1 MNTEMTTISKE
12 LYDTAVSD
20 IFTIQDAVRYLEN
33 EAKIRSLRDK
43 LEKFSHGRDLRRL
56 LVQGLL
62 ENDPQRKKDA
72 VERRVRG
79 WLADNGRISSIK
91 KQDAIEVCFILRLS
105 IEEADRFISMISE
118 ESLHYRNPDEIVYIF
133 ALQHGMSYR
142 EASELNRKMQKKL
155 SLVQETK
162 TSSEDSF
169 TPLIRKEILSLQNE
183 SELEEYLEQAAGRLG
198 RFHNCAYQEFNARLE
213 MLKKSHLETDWA
225 NGVFEKKKKD
235 KDSEK
240 KKEGEDSEK
249 DHLKIRDILRE
260 YLFEKNVLYA
270 KEREREGKKKNSPLS
285 EEEKLVFTKVQE
297 NICASW
303 PDETTLS
310 KMKSRKTDV
319 TRKVLILLF
328 LATDQGKDWSAQP
341 EEYWAEPAGTTG
353 TAAGRDVYGSETD
366 SEMYQEYVYE
376 DMDDVMTRE
385 EAFEDLYI
393 RLNDM
398 LSLCGFAMLDPRS
411 PFDWLIIY
419 CICVGDLFDA
429 DIRMHGIFREMFGE
443 RKEE

>member
-1 MNTEMTTISKE
+1 MNTEMTTISKG
-12 LYDTAVSD
+12 LYDTAVSG
-20 IFTIQDAVRYLEN
+20 IFTIQDAVRYLEK
-33 EAKIRSLRDK
+33 EVKIRSLRDK
-43 LEKFSHGRDLRRL
+43 LEKFSHGQDLRRL

-105 IEEADRFISMISE
+105 IEEADRFVSMISE
-118 ESLHYRNPDEIVYIF
+118 EALHYRNPDEIIYIF

-155 SLVQETK
+155 SSVQETK
-162 TSSEDSF
+162 TPSEDSF
-169 TPLIRKEILSLQNE
+169 TPLIRKEILSLQSE

-198 RFHNCAYQEFNARLE
+198 RFHNCAYQEFKDRLE
-213 MLKKSHLETDWA
+213 MLENPHLDTDWA
-225 NGVFEKKKKD
+225 KKGFEKK
-235 KDSEK
+235 
-240 KKEGEDSEK
+240 
-249 DHLKIRDILRE
+249 HLTLRDILRE
-260 YLFEKNVLYA
+260 YLFEKNILYA
-270 KEREREGKKKNSPLS
+270 KERERAGKKKDSPLS

-297 NICASW
+297 NVSASW

-328 LATDQGKDWSAQP
+328 LATDQGKDWSAHP
-341 EEYWAEPAGTTG
+341 EEYWAEPAGETG
-353 TAAGRDVYGSETD
+353 TAAGRDACGPGTD
-366 SEMYQEYVYE
+366 PGMYPEYVYE

-429 DIRMHGIFREMFGE
+429 DIRMRGIFREMFGE